1 MLVNNVYY
9 ALLTNIFNFIF
20 AICVIYNKTF
30 VLPKVPSVRSRM
42 KGRSRMKDPKF
53 TFGIG

>member
-30 VLPKVPSVRSRM
+30 VLRSRM
-42 KGRSRMKDPKF
+42 KGRNRMKDPKL